1 MKLFLILLMSITG
14 GVAAADHIHSF
25 LFGFYI
31 AALAVGSCYWLA
43 FRSTRF
49 PQLALVLLMCGFFA
63 KIAVTV
69 IGVSWG
75 ISNDIIQSPFIFSLS
90 YLFFLVVVSY
100 VWFSYRDKLT
110 LKKREKQIEESRKQA
125 AA

>member
-1 MKLFLILLMSITG
+1 MKLFLILLMSISG

-49 PQLALVLLMCGFFA
+49 PQLALMLLMCGFFA

-90 YLFFLVVVSY
+90 YLFFLVVVTY
-100 VWFSYRDKLT
+100 VWFAYRDKLT
-110 LKKREKQIEESRKQA
+110 LKKRAKRVEESRKQA
-125 AA
+125 AV